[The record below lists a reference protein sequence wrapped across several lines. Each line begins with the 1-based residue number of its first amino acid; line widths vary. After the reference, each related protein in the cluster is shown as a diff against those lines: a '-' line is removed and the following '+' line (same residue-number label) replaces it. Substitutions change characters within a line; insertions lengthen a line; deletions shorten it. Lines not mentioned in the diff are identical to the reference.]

1 MSRLNSFEV
10 MERRQ
15 NISIL
20 LGRGLNGTE
29 IATKLREN
37 KDVIYKDIKAIKKQ
51 GSKFFK
57 DMNMEQLGYF
67 YNLMLTNLF
76 QGNKILWNMAK
87 ETNTETSD
95 ADRIRA
101 IKTINDITIN
111 LRETVK
117 EGLNLCEIP
126 ELKQRLQKL
135 EQINSMDNNKS
146 FMNLELPYNK
156 NHIPQ

>member
-1 MSRLNSFEV
+1 M
-10 MERRQ
+10 
-15 NISIL
+15 L

-29 IATKLREN
+29 IATKLRED
-37 KDVIYKDIKAIKKQ
+37 KAVIYKDMKAIKKQ

-57 DMNMEQLGYF
+57 DMNNEQLGYF

-76 QGNKILWNMAK
+76 QGNKILWNIAK

-95 ADRIRA
+95 SDRIKA
-101 IKTINDITIN
+101 IKAINDLIIN

-126 ELKQRLQKL
+126 ELKERLTKL
-135 EQINSMDNNKS
+135 ESLNSIENTKGYMTLD
-146 FMNLELPYNK
+146 LPYNK
-156 NHIPQ
+156 NQITQ